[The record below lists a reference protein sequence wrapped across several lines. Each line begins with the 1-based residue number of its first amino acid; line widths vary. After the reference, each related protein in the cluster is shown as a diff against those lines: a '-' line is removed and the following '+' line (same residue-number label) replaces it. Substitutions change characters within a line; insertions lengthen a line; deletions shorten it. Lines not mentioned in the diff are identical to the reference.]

1 MPPQRRTRAGELAF
15 AGVRAGPFA
24 LTRRVASTVRRCC
37 RGLQAEQYNQLCG
50 PEQSHR
56 CCRTHWAARESIQI
70 PRHRQRFSFF
80 PRRSLH
86 FCNPFAAHMCPL
98 FQGTGSASCAAVI
111 CPAKRP
117 PFGERETI
125 PLLRL
130 SCISP
135 LWRNTVELDPSNSR
149 IQNLE
154 DRVDL
159 QLDIVAG
166 LMREEG
172 NELEAIRLLNALIG
186 QMITAEL
193 ELGQL
198 GDTRTGHGR
207 MRLSQDRGVYHP
219 EDLQILGRLF
229 DQTVAALPAA
239 LRTSANRLTIAKLI
253 LSRAAAD

>member
-37 RGLQAEQYNQLCG
+37 RGSKQSSTISCVAPNRVTAVAE
-50 PEQSHR
+50 
-56 CCRTHWAARESIQI
+56 RTGRLENPFKSRAIGNAF
-70 PRHRQRFSFF
+70 RFS
-80 PRRSLH
+80 LDAH
-86 FCNPFAAHMCPL
+86 CTFAIL
-98 FQGTGSASCAAVI
+98 AAVI